1 MEEKYRVGFTYTFE
15 HIDSDGRIISVE
27 TFENLMPGPAL
38 DYMLSVAFKGGSA
51 YTTWYLGVYGA
62 NRVPLATDTMTTL
75 LADCVEDTVYTV
87 VGGARQVVTLS
98 TPSQGVMTNTAS
110 PNILAFPSAS
120 TVRGAFLTT
129 NVTRGSNSGLL
140 VSAALSAAPKVMEA
154 GSELKCYVGFAIVA
168 V

>member
-1 MEEKYRVGFTYTFE
+1 MEKYKVGFTYTFE
-15 HIDSDGRIISVE
+15 HIDPDGQIISVE
-27 TFENLMPGPAL
+27 TFNNLMPNVGL
-38 DYMLSVAFKGGSA
+38 DAMLNAFFHGGAA
-51 YTTWYLGVYGA
+51 YTSWYLGVYGA
-62 NRVPLATDTMTTL
+62 NRTPLATDTMITL

-87 VGGARQVVTLS
+87 TGGARQTVTLS
-98 TPSQGVMTNTAS
+98 APVSGVMTNTAA
-110 PNILAFPSAS
+110 PNVLAFPSAS

-154 GSELKCYVGFAIVA
+154 GAELKCYVGFAIVA